1 MPDKREISQK
11 IKDLAA
17 EIGFDACGICSAGE
31 VDSTT
36 KSYLKKWLDE
46 SYQADMHYMESHWE
60 KRCNPAKLV
69 EGTKS
74 IVCLALNYYPDRKQ
88 APEHPQF
95 AYYAYGKDYHDVM
108 KANMQELFDKI
119 KVFIPNLEGRMFC
132 DTAPLLERY
141 WAAKAGIGFIG
152 KNSLLIIPHKGSY
165 FFLGEL
171 LLNIE
176 LAYDEPLGIS
186 CGNCNRCIESCP
198 TQAIVS
204 PYVVD
209 SNKCISYQTIEN
221 KGSISSSII
230 PNLQNQL
237 YGCDICQQACLWN
250 RFALPHAVAEFEPSD
265 AFLSLSTEKL
275 ESLSVE
281 EYRTIFKG
289 SAVKRAKY
297 EGLKRNLEA
306 IKQSL
311 KNVN

>member
-31 VDSTT
+31 VDSAT

-46 SYQADMHYMESHWE
+46 SYQADMHYMENHWE

-74 IVCLALNYYPDRKQ
+74 VVCLAINYYPARKQ
-88 APEHPQF
+88 PSEHPQF

-221 KGSISSSII
+221 KGSISRSII
-230 PNLQNQL
+230 PNLQNRL
-237 YGCDICQQACLWN
+237 YGCDICQQACPWN
-250 RFALPHAVAEFEPSD
+250 RFALPHTVAEFEPSD